1 MKLRTPTLPID
12 EKSLTLNTDSYK
24 SSMWGQYKEG
34 TEYVFSYIESRGGA
48 YDETV
53 VAGVLPVV
61 KEYLSRPVTAEEVEY
76 AKAFWAAHGEPFPY
90 DGWMHIVKEH
100 GGYIPVEIRA
110 VEEGTVVPVKNVLLT
125 ICNTDPKV
133 PFITTWVETLLLR
146 GVWYMTTVAT
156 QSYDIKK
163 LILAYLVKSGDPLTI
178 SFKLHDFG
186 ARGVSSF
193 ESAGLGG
200 MAHLINFMGT
210 DTMTANLFAMKYY
223 GATGPVGFSIPA
235 SEHSTITSWGRDN
248 EIDAYR
254 NMIEKFKGGLVA
266 CVSDSYN
273 IYMAC
278 VMWNTMAEKIKADG
292 TTLVVR
298 PDSGDPVE
306 VVPRIL
312 RILEE
317 GFGSTINS
325 KGYKILN
332 NVRVIWGDGINY
344 QSISALLR
352 VVVDI
357 MGYSADMLAFG
368 MGGALLQKVDRDT
381 QKFAMKCSAAG
392 IRNQETGE
400 LEWVEVFKDPVTDS
414 GKASKKG
421 VITLYRDK
429 DGSFRT
435 GVSDWM
441 PDALVTYY
449 KNGELLFDMTFDQV
463 RKNAEIKF

>member
-1 MKLRTPTLPID
+1 MKLRPPSFPID
-12 EKSLTLNTDSYK
+12 PKSLVLNTDSYK
-24 SSMWGQYKEG
+24 SSMFRQYPEN
-34 TEYVFSYIESRGGA
+34 TEFVFSYIESRGGI

-53 VAGVLPVV
+53 VAGVLPVI
-61 KEYLSRPVTAEEVEY
+61 KEYLSRPVTAAEVEY
-76 AKAFWAAHGEPFPY
+76 ANALWTAHGEPFPY
-90 DGWMHIVKEH
+90 DGWMHIVNEH

-110 VEEGTVVPVKNVLLT
+110 VEEGTVVPVKNVLLH

-133 PFITTWVETLLLR
+133 PWITTWVETLLLR

-163 LILAYLVKSGDPLTI
+163 LILQYLVASGDPLSI
-178 SFKLHDFG
+178 HFKLHDFG

-210 DTMTANLFAMKYY
+210 DTMTANIYAMMYY
-223 GATGPVGFSIPA
+223 NATGPVGFSIPA
-235 SEHSTITSWGRDN
+235 SEHSTITSWGRAN

-273 IYMAC
+273 IYEAC
-278 VMWNTMAEKIKADG
+278 RMWNTLADKIKADG

-317 GFGSTINS
+317 GFGSTVNE
-325 KGYKILN
+325 KGFKILN

-344 QSISALLR
+344 QSISSMLR
-352 VVVDI
+352 VVVHM

-392 IRNQETGE
+392 IRNKETGE
-400 LEWVEVFKDPVTDS
+400 LEWVEVFKDPVTDP
-414 GKASKKG
+414 GKVSKKG
-421 VITLYRDK
+421 VITLYREK

-435 GVSDWM
+435 GVTDWM
-441 PDALVTYY
+441 PDMLVTYY
-449 KNGELLFDMTFDQV
+449 KDGELKFDMTFDQV
-463 RKNAEIKF
+463 RKNAEIKV